1 MLRTRPFLPLLS
13 LLGLALTAACFGA
26 EDGRRRVILDQD
38 AFGPGG
44 SNMQAILMLLQAR
57 DVDVLG
63 ITVVSG
69 DGWRDEEVT
78 QTLRLLEIAQRTD
91 VAVVPGAV
99 LPLLNTPERT
109 RRWEALYG
117 RLYYKGAWM
126 EAHNADGTVDVTP
139 RHPDDPYRVPPPP
152 EGLPK
157 LAPSKETAAEFL
169 VRQVRT
175 HPGEV
180 TILAAGPLTDLALA
194 ARLDP
199 QFASL
204 ARELVFMGGS
214 YDPRASDNAFA
225 EEYANSPRREF
236 NMRFDPEAASLV
248 LHEPWRKITQV
259 PVDPTTATFFRPQ
272 MIHEVAGGRAPFAAY
287 IGRFG
292 QSYPMWD
299 ELAVAVWLD
308 PSIIRK
314 SATLAIDVDTSFT
327 ASYGDSLS
335 WSPGKGPG
343 LGERSALV
351 VLEAD
356 VARFEQLALSL
367 LTAPAARR

>member
-1 MLRTRPFLPLLS
+1 MLRSRRLPLLC
-13 LLGLALTAACFGA
+13 LPVLGLMLAGACLGA
-26 EDGRRRVILDQD
+26 DARRLVILDED

-57 DVDVLG
+57 EVRLLG

-69 DGWRDEEVT
+69 DGWRDEEVA

-91 VAVVPGAV
+91 VPVVPGAV

-117 RLYYKGAWM
+117 RLYYKGAWT
-126 EAHNADGTVDVTP
+126 EVHNEDGTVDRTP
-139 RHPDDPYRVPPPP
+139 RHPDDPYKVPTPP
-152 EGLPK
+152 EGVAR
-157 LAPSKETAAEFL
+157 LAASKESAADFL
-169 VRQVRT
+169 VRQVRA

-180 TILAAGPLTDLALA
+180 TIIAGGPLTDLALA

-214 YDPRASDNAFA
+214 YNPHASDNAFA

-248 LHEPWRKITQV
+248 LREPWRKVTQV
-259 PVDPTTATFFRPQ
+259 PVDPSTATFFRPEL
-272 MIHEVAGGRAPFAAY
+272 IHEVAAGRAPFAGY
-287 IGRFG
+287 IGQFG

-308 PSIIRK
+308 PSLVKR
-314 SATLAIDVDTSFT
+314 SATLAVDVDTSFT

-335 WSPGKGPG
+335 WTPGKGPG

-351 VLEAD
+351 VLAAD
-356 VARFEQLALSL
+356 VPRFEHLTLAL
-367 LTAPAARR
+367 LTSPAVSH